1 MERKL
6 VEYYNNSNVSNDVL
20 DRMKN
25 IALLRYNA
33 EDGDV
38 TSNII
43 KSLESVCYGIFDT
56 DLVNIVL
63 GEDWFLI
70 YVSDCDDVVFEAW
83 VASDTV
89 DNKLDQSME
98 MYKEFK
104 KILLANSDKNFFASM
119 KKTTSYNFYRKML
132 DMGYV
137 EEFDEISSFAYYT
150 PFEIVEEIMMNCGSL
165 DCYLKSGSDECGFN
179 EKAKEYVFCDVEFG
193 VTDKFVK
200 KYKK

>member
-1 MERKL
+1 
-6 VEYYNNSNVSNDVL
+6 
-20 DRMKN
+20 MKN
-25 IALLRYNA
+25 IALLRYNT

-89 DNKLDQSME
+89 DNKLEQSME

-119 KKTTSYNFYRKML
+119 KKTTSYNFYRKQAYAESLLPNQDELSNIEKTWTKLVPEL
-132 DMGYV
+132 DNDRTFLSTIADREAVYNQNYG
-137 EEFDEISSFAYYT
+137 
-150 PFEIVEEIMMNCGSL
+150 
-165 DCYLKSGSDECGFN
+165 GFIGWN
-179 EKAKEYVFCDVEFG
+179 
-193 VTDKFVK
+193 
-200 KYKK
+200 